1 MHRMLLMLA
10 SQAMAA
16 RYPPR
21 TSAGDPVL
29 PSIRSEFPKFFFYG
43 DVLRH
48 QLGQDFILLPD
59 LLFQFLDAPLI
70 LAALRPSG
78 TLQRQ
83 GGIQEELFLSA

>member
-1 MHRMLLMLA
+1 M
-10 SQAMAA
+10 
-16 RYPPR
+16 
-21 TSAGDPVL
+21 
-29 PSIRSEFPKFFFYG
+29 
-43 DVLRH
+43 LRH